1 MPRAETTKASA
12 GSQPYQS
19 PSYDNSPSSSS
30 SATSINATPTPA
42 TSKAAGA
49 PKKKHVCPT
58 CERAFTTSGHL
69 ARHSR
74 VHTGERNHKC
84 PFPGCET
91 RCSRAD
97 NLQQHYRI
105 HLSPGSRRS
114 SARSRNAAAAASN
127 SSSGSNPGNLNAPP
141 LTSVPAARR
150 IPVRATSAASVS
162 SASSSVSGS
171 AHEPGSSTDS
181 THSNSPPV
189 SPPPLEQAT
198 MRSLYSTSP
207 SSSSNVST
215 IPNLPNIIPPP
226 DSPPPLTQATL
237 PATVHHY
244 EYEGSISRGTNSA
257 SPADVAYSLGGQN
270 MLQQGVALT
279 NTTATSQY
287 GYRTVTAGGYQD
299 DVSGGFGAGNY
310 GSSASSSSGSP
321 STSYAA
327 GDYQTTAPPTSG
339 LSGTSLHQIHTRHNS
354 PTNSMSSSRHS
365 ISHIS
370 SAALSYPP
378 SPVSAQSVLSSSS
391 VHQPSGPPTPTYPAM
406 SSYGDDSSAAYHYT
420 SGQGL
425 SHQQATMIHGSYPI
439 HAGGRFDSPS
449 PTLAPIQDGTRYT
462 QQVANANTY
471 SSARRDSHNQ
481 QQLPN
486 VMERHQAHIYQPQ
499 PASVLGGEFGMGYQQ
514 QYAHAHAHAH
524 SAWKD
529 VGMRKGLGTLVG

>member
-1 MPRAETTKASA
+1 
-12 GSQPYQS
+12 
-19 PSYDNSPSSSS
+19 
-30 SATSINATPTPA
+30 
-42 TSKAAGA
+42 
-49 PKKKHVCPT
+49 
-58 CERAFTTSGHL
+58 
-69 ARHSR
+69 
-74 VHTGERNHKC
+74 
-84 PFPGCET
+84 
-91 RCSRAD
+91 
-97 NLQQHYRI
+97 
-105 HLSPGSRRS
+105 
-114 SARSRNAAAAASN
+114 
-127 SSSGSNPGNLNAPP
+127 
-141 LTSVPAARR
+141 
-150 IPVRATSAASVS
+150 
-162 SASSSVSGS
+162 
-171 AHEPGSSTDS
+171 
-181 THSNSPPV
+181 
-189 SPPPLEQAT
+189 

-207 SSSSNVST
+207 SSSSNGPLSLTALSHSSHHQST
-215 IPNLPNIIPPP
+215 SQYHSQSPQYHSPP

-244 EYEGSISRGTNSA
+244 DYEGSISRGTNSA
-257 SPADVAYSLGGQN
+257 SPADVAYSLGG
-270 MLQQGVALT
+270 LQQGVALT
-279 NTTATSQY
+279 NTTATAQY

-299 DVSGGFGAGNY
+299 DVSAGFGAGVAHY

-327 GDYQTTAPPTSG
+327 GGDYQTTTAPPTSG

-354 PTNSMSSSRHS
+354 PANSMSSSRHS

-378 SPVSAQSVLSSSS
+378 SPVSAQSVLSSTS

-425 SHQQATMIHGSYPI
+425 SHQQQQATMIHGSYPI

-462 QQVANANTY
+462 QQVTNANAY
-471 SSARRDSHNQ
+471 SSARRDSHHQ

-486 VMERHQAHIYQPQ
+486 VMERHQQAHIYQPQ

-514 QYAHAHAHAH
+514 QYAHAHAH